1 MVFPSFFH
9 SFHIVSPFIFD
20 RFAASGRGSLV
31 FGYVP
36 LFDRF
41 AVGDGAASLG
51 YVPPSPWP
59 LGAFWLLFG
68 CLLAAFGR
76 LFGYLMEPLVPST
89 IYFWA
94 IMNMMIGGMIMIIV
108 MQSIGMIC
116 VSWTPLKAARPRASV
131 YLLLSCRKINGPR

>member
-1 MVFPSFFH
+1 MGQP
-9 SFHIVSPFIFD
+9 
-20 RFAASGRGSLV
+20 RW
-31 FGYVP
+31 GYVP

-68 CLLAAFGR
+68 CLWAAFGR

-89 IYFWA
+89 MYFWA
-94 IMNMMIGGMIMIIV
+94 MMNMMIGGMIMMIV

-116 VSWTPLKAARPRASV
+116 VS
-131 YLLLSCRKINGPR
+131 